1 MAITRE
7 QKEQIVADLTNK
19 FKEMKA
25 ASFST
30 VSGFTMN
37 DANELRQKAA
47 ESNVDVFIAKKTLL
61 TIALKNAG
69 LEIDDALLSGSIL
82 TTVSYDDEVGAAKLV
97 DTFDKDG
104 ETLSF
109 AGGVLEGAVI
119 SADQVK
125 ALAKLPGREELL
137 AKMVGSINAPVSGFV
152 NVLAG
157 NLRGLV
163 TVLDAIKDQK
173 TA

>member
-7 QKEQIVADLTNK
+7 QKNKIVADLTTK

-61 TIALKNAG
+61 TIALKEAG
-69 LEIDDALLSGSIL
+69 IEIDPSTLTGSIL
-82 TTVSYDDEVGAAKLV
+82 TTVSYEDEVGAAKIV
-97 DTFDKDG
+97 DNFSKDG
-104 ETLSF
+104 EKLAF
-109 AGGVLEGAVI
+109 AAGVLEGAVI
-119 SADQVK
+119 SADEVK
-125 ALAKLPGREELL
+125 ALAKLPGKEELL
-137 AKMVGSINAPVSGFV
+137 AKLVGSINAPVSGFV

-173 TA
+173 SA

>member
-1 MAITRE
+1 MAKTRE
-7 QKEQIVADLTNK
+7 QKKQIVADLATK

-37 DANELRQKAA
+37 DANTLRQQAA
-47 ESNVDVFIAKKTLL
+47 EQNVDVFIAKKTLL
-61 TIALKNAG
+61 TIALKEAG
-69 LEIDDALLSGSIL
+69 IEIDPSLLSGSIL
-82 TTVSYDDEVGAAKLV
+82 TTVSYDDEVAAAKVV
-97 DTFDKDG
+97 DKFVKET
-104 ETLSF
+104 ETLAF
-109 AGGVLEGAVI
+109 AAGVLEGKVI
-119 SADQVK
+119 SAQEVK
-125 ALAKLPGREELL
+125 ALSKLPAKEELL
-137 AKMVGSINAPVSGFV
+137 ARLVGSINAPVSGFV